1 MNLSSV
7 RRRVLRRGGRAGV
20 TVGLLAMRTRRRRKP
35 KTNPP
40 GKPVTVMTRNLY
52 LGADIQRPV
61 SAAVAAQAAPG
72 STTQSV
78 VVALANAT
86 HLTRAIVDQ
95 TDFTVRAGL
104 LADEIVAT
112 EPDLIGLQEV
122 AWWRH
127 GPIQLTPDAARRPE
141 RRDHRLRLPGDPPRR
156 PRRPRCGVPAR
167 QHRPARRRRG
177 AELHRRSGAPT
188 PATCG

>member
-7 RRRVLRRGGRAGV
+7 RRRVLAAGAALGV
-20 TVGLLAMRTRRRRKP
+20 TVGLLAMPLAADAKP

-61 SAAVAAQAAPG
+61 RAAVAAQAAPG

-95 TDFTVRAGL
+95 TDFTAPRRTAGRRDRGHRAR
-104 LADEIVAT
+104 
-112 EPDLIGLQEV
+112 PDRAPGGGV
-122 AWWRH
+122 V
-127 GPIQLTPDAARRPE
+127 AARS
-141 RRDHRLRLPGDPPRR
+141 DP
-156 PRRPRCGVPAR
+156 A
-167 QHRPARRRRG
+167 HA
-177 AELHRRSGAPT
+177 
-188 PATCG
+188 